1 MFFIFYSLSKTFF
14 IPYFL
19 LLYAYFTTF
28 VIEKIEKWR
37 NSVQG

>member
-1 MFFIFYSLSKTFF
+1 MFYSPSKTFF

-28 VIEKIEKWR
+28 VSKKNVKWR